1 MTPTLVFQEGPLAG
15 RRIELQS
22 ELIVGREDA
31 SLTIEDPEI
40 SRRHAAIRPVDGGF
54 EIEDLGSR
62 NGTHVNGSR
71 IERPTRLGGGDS
83 IKLGQSVIAFEAA
96 RAAATVAS
104 PVQATPPA
112 AAAPSAPPAP
122 PAPASSPPRAAPSEP
137 FGTYATPSSSRK
149 RRGIASRQLGPQLL
163 TFAAVIATA
172 VAVALYFAQH

>member
-15 RRIELQS
+15 RRIELDG

-40 SRRHAAIRPVDGGF
+40 SRKHAAIRPVDGGF

-71 IERPTRLGGGDS
+71 IEGATRLGGGDS

-96 RAAATVAS
+96 RGAETVAS
-104 PVQATPPA
+104 PVQAPPA
-112 AAAPSAPPAP
+112 AAVAEPAP
-122 PAPASSPPRAAPSEP
+122 PAPSRAAPRSAPREP
-137 FGTYATPSSSRK
+137 FGTYAAPASSK
-149 RRGIASRQLGPQLL
+149 RRGGIASRQLAPQLL
-163 TFAAVIATA
+163 TFAAVGATA
-172 VAVALYFAQH
+172 VALVVSFAQH

>member
-15 RRIELQS
+15 RRIELDG

-40 SRRHAAIRPVDGGF
+40 SRKHAAIRPVDGGF

-71 IERPTRLGGGDS
+71 IEGATRLGGGDS

-96 RAAATVAS
+96 RGAETVAS
-104 PVQATPPA
+104 PVQAPPAPA
-112 AAAPSAPPAP
+112 AAAAPEAPAP
-122 PAPASSPPRAAPSEP
+122 SRAAPRSAPREP
-137 FGTYATPSSSRK
+137 FGTYAAPASSK
-149 RRGIASRQLGPQLL
+149 RRSGIASRQLAPQLL
-163 TFAAVIATA
+163 TFAAVGATA
-172 VAVALYFAQH
+172 VALVVYFAQH